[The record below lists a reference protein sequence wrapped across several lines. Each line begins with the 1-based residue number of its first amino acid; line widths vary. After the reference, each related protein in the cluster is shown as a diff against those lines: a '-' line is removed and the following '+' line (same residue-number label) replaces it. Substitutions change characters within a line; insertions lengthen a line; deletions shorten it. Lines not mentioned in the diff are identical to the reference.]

1 MPQPFRTGREGQ
13 RGAWR
18 CWLCLSPHPSL
29 PRTIKTMNRIKLSE
43 ANCRALV
50 ISCSDFR
57 FVSAQ
62 RQARLDLGLEN
73 AYDLVARPGGVR
85 QIVLP
90 TSEAARV
97 TMEEE
102 IALLHKLHEFDRILL
117 MNHMNCGMYQDL
129 ATPQIEE
136 SVHREHLAQ
145 ARELLSKR
153 FPGLSIET
161 YLSVI
166 VDDGVDVITVDR

>member
-1 MPQPFRTGREGQ
+1 
-13 RGAWR
+13 
-18 CWLCLSPHPSL
+18 
-29 PRTIKTMNRIKLSE
+29 MNRIKLSE

-102 IALLHKLHEFDRILL
+102 IALLYDLHDFQRILL

-129 ATPQIEE
+129 SSPQVEE
-136 SVHREHLAQ
+136 SVHREHLAA
-145 ARELLSKR
+145 AREILAKR
-153 FPGLSIET
+153 FPGLAIET
-161 YLSVI
+161 YLSTI
-166 VDDGVDVITVDR
+166 VGDGVEVVTIQR

>member
-1 MPQPFRTGREGQ
+1 MP
-13 RGAWR
+13 
-18 CWLCLSPHPSL
+18 S
-29 PRTIKTMNRIKLSE
+29 MDIKLSK
-43 ANCRALV
+43 ARCRALV

-73 AYDLVARPGGVR
+73 AYDLIARPGGVR

-90 TSEAARV
+90 TSEAARK

-102 IALLHKLHEFDRILL
+102 IALLYELHHFRRILL
-117 MNHMNCGMYQDL
+117 MNHMTCGMYRDL
-129 ATPQIEE
+129 SSRGLEE
-136 SVHREHLAQ
+136 EVHREHLAEARRILQ
-145 ARELLSKR
+145 AR
-153 FPGLSIET
+153 FPGLSVET

-166 VDDGVDVITVDR
+166 VGDGVEVVAIEPAGKARLRHRPSAGAPVPA